1 MYSIVE
7 PVLEQEQQ
15 EQQQED
21 QQEEMRDQNQDWTFV
36 LSAGAPIVDLV
47 LASSEHTSPLWSTVY
62 TDN

>member
-15 EQQQED
+15 EEQEE
-21 QQEEMRDQNQDWTFV
+21 QEEEMRDQNQDWTFV

-47 LASSEHTSPLWSTVY
+47 PASSEHTSPLWSTV
-62 TDN
+62 